1 MATAVQVYQ
10 LPPARPRCAPPSVAP
25 ARPVLWQQP
34 GFLQRRLDVRVRQRD
49 PVLTARDLVEV
60 PRVEA
65 RILLAIKLQEAL
77 DFGERRP
84 PRRGPTAPTVEQAK
98 VAITRKAPPPAP
110 QTARRTADDLRRL

>member
-10 LPPARPRCAPPSVAP
+10 LPPARPRGAPPSGAP

-34 GFLQRRLDVRVRQRD
+34 GFLQRRLDVRVGQRD

-65 RILLAIKLQEAL
+65 RVLLAIKLHEAL

-84 PRRGPTAPTVEQAK
+84 AAARADRADGRAGQSSHHAQSAPASAVNCA
-98 VAITRKAPPPAP
+98 AYSR
-110 QTARRTADDLRRL
+110 